1 MFAANALNVVR
12 QCADTPA
19 FVTRNRQDSL
29 LGTGPVLQII
39 GLYGLGSMRYNTVVI
54 LVDIVALGNGGC
66 ELYATERQ
74 GGKVESFISDWG

>member
-1 MFAANALNVVR
+1 MR
-12 QCADTPA
+12 WTPA
-19 FVTRNRQDSL
+19 FVTRNRQDSI

-39 GLYGLGSMRYNTVVI
+39 GLDGLGVMRYNTVVI